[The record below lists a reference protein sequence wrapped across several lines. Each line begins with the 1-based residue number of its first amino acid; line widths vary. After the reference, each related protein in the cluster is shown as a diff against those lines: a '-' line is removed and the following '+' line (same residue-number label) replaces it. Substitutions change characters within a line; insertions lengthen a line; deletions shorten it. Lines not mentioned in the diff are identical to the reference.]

1 MPWGFG
7 KQDQGEGPR
16 LAQEPP
22 ELSNLRATETPKA
35 KADKSR
41 GRSNTH
47 SIREG
52 SLI

>member
-22 ELSNLRATETPKA
+22 ELSNLRATEPQKQKLINLGVEVTPIVFV
-35 KADKSR
+35 R
-41 GRSNTH
+41 VP
-47 SIREG
+47 
-52 SLI
+52 